1 MSSWIAQITTT
12 VQGYGWYCVGVA
24 AVGYYLVQSG
34 YGSYSYI
41 VLYLFSILYTNLEL
55 DDSWCVCSGWIM
67 LFGK

>member
-34 YGSYSYI
+34 YGSYSYN
-41 VLYLFSILYTNLEL
+41 VLYLLFILYTNI
-55 DDSWCVCSGWIM
+55 DIG
-67 LFGK
+67 

>member
-12 VQGYGWYCVGVA
+12 VQDYGWYCVGVA

-41 VLYLFSILYTNLEL
+41 VLYLLFILYTNLEL
-55 DDSWCVCSGWIM
+55 DDSWYVCSGWIM
-67 LFGK
+67 FFGK